1 MPKSAIRPIPVPWQI
16 VMEESG
22 LVEIALRLEGED
34 SCVKAKGSFVL
45 YRLTWQEKI
54 FAGFASPDGILLA
67 FGTVSPLPDSL
78 SGREIMRVM
87 DKLEVLKE
95 LSIFGNNEARE
106 FIFETV

>member
-1 MPKSAIRPIPVPWQI
+1 MLTSAIRPIPIPWRI
-16 VMEESG
+16 VVEESG
-22 LVEIALRLEGED
+22 LVEIALYLEGED
-34 SCVKAKGSFVL
+34 SCVKAEGSFIL
-45 YRLTWQEKI
+45 YRLAWQEKI

-78 SGREIMRVM
+78 SGREIARIM

-106 FIFETV
+106 FMFGVI